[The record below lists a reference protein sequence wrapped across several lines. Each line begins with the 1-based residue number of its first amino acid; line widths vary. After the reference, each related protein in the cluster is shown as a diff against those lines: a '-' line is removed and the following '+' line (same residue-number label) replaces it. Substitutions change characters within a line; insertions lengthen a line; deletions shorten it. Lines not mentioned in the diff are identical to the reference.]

1 MAEPRFSEVIKVLD
15 GVFFNLPLHA
25 SRMARTASCFGYP
38 APPLDLPRIPDNLG
52 CGLVKCRLVYGRD
65 IESVE
70 FSRYSFRKI
79 NNLAL
84 ANGDELDYAHKS
96 TDRRALADLVAAA
109 GADEVLIVK
118 NGLITDTSFSNV
130 VFDDGQ
136 GRLTTP
142 RQPLLAGVK
151 RETLLR
157 RGLIREAEI
166 SPADLPGFRAVYLIN
181 AMTDLED
188 RLSPPL
194 PAVEGI
200 YLHRDRPAGIIS
212 P

>member
-1 MAEPRFSEVIKVLD
+1 MTEPRFSEVIKVVD
-15 GVFFNLPLHA
+15 GIFSNLPLHA
-25 SRMARTASCFGYP
+25 ARMAGTAGCFGYT
-38 APPLDLPRIPDNLG
+38 APPLELPPVPEDLRR
-52 CGLVKCRLVYGRD
+52 GLVKCRLVYGRD
-65 IESVE
+65 IEAVE
-70 FSRYSFRKI
+70 FSRYSFRRI

-84 ANGDELDYAHKS
+84 VKGDELDYAHKS
-96 TDRRALADLVAAA
+96 IDRRALTDLVAAA
-109 GADEVLIVK
+109 EADEVLIVK

-130 VFDDGQ
+130 VFEDGR

-142 RQPLLAGVK
+142 RRPLLAGVK

-181 AMTDLED
+181 AMIDLED

-194 PAVEGI
+194 PVI
-200 YLHRDRPAGIIS
+200 LRS
-212 P
+212 L

>member
-1 MAEPRFSEVIKVLD
+1 MTEPRFSEVIKVLD
-15 GVFFNLPLHA
+15 GVFFNLPLHSA
-25 SRMARTASCFGYP
+25 RMARTASNFGYT
-38 APPLDLPRIPDNLG
+38 APPLDLPLNQIPEDLRR
-52 CGLVKCRLVYGRD
+52 GLVKCRLVYGRD
-65 IESVE
+65 VASVE
-70 FSRYSFRKI
+70 FSRYSFRQI
-79 NNLAL
+79 NSLAL
-84 ANGDELDYAHKS
+84 ANGDKLDYAHKS
-96 TDRRALADLVAAA
+96 IDRRALTDLVAAA

-130 VFDDGQ
+130 VFEDGQ
-136 GRLTTP
+136 GRLITP
-142 RQPLLAGVK
+142 RRPLLAGVK

-181 AMTDLED
+181 AMIDLED

-194 PAVEGI
+194 PVI
-200 YLHRDRPAGIIS
+200 LRS